1 MVRLH
6 KQSNTKRYNIKGG
19 VQTSKFFIQCQ
30 DPANIEEWLTN
41 SEPIDVNL
49 ERAIVKAVIQDDR
62 VTATNVVVKLSES
75 LTIQKEYD
83 ISQALKDTPGF
94 IAFIC
99 VTMCRDDLRRYH
111 TSVKFCSDNPT
122 DPETNLLVMPYISGG
137 SMRAYKWDGHPDQL
151 VACLLQL
158 IASLATAF
166 TQHGFLHSD
175 IHLDN
180 VLLRPTKK
188 TSFIYASFGKVPAVG
203 YQVCIMDFDRSF
215 IGVNRTHTAEFYK
228 DIQKVFHEL
237 TYTMRLDYTHQANIA
252 AFLNERA
259 YHNAPMDDLHQLL
272 AMLRTITSV
281 FTRQMPTLVY
291 NPSVY

>member
-1 MVRLH
+1 M
-6 KQSNTKRYNIKGG
+6 
-19 VQTSKFFIQCQ
+19 
-30 DPANIEEWLTN
+30 
-41 SEPIDVNL
+41 DVNL
-49 ERAIVKAVIQDDR
+49 ERAFVHDDR
-62 VTATNVVVKLSES
+62 VTATNFVVKLSES
-75 LTIQKEYD
+75 LTIRKEYD
-83 ISQALKDTPGF
+83 ISQALKDIPGF
-94 IAFIC
+94 IAFIF
-99 VTMCRDDLRRYH
+99 VRR
-111 TSVKFCSDNPT
+111 SDNPA

-166 TQHGFLHSD
+166 TQNGFLHSD

-188 TSFIYASFGKVPAVG
+188 TSFIYSSFGKVPAVG

-215 IGVNRTHTAEFYK
+215 IGVNRIYTAEFYK

-259 YHNAPMDDLHQLL
+259 YHNAPMDDLQQLL

-281 FTRQMPTLVY
+281 STRQMPTLVY